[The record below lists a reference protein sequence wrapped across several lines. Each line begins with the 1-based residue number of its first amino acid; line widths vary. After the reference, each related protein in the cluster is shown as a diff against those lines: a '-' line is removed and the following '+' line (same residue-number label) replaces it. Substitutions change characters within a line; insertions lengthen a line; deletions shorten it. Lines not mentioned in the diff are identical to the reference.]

1 MPGKSDTIISQK
13 RSNAA
18 PVQRCPITTV
28 VLRIAAHEGNVAAGP
43 FWHSIHLEWKLETFT
58 VVVAMLVAVLLSG
71 GLARLSPIPIPL
83 PFVQIALGFL
93 ISAVFQ
99 RGVLIEPDIFFLLF
113 LPPLL
118 FLDGWRVS
126 KLAVL
131 RESSS
136 IIQLAF
142 GLVFLTVIG
151 VGYLIHWMIPAVPL
165 PVAFAIAA
173 IVSPTDPVAVEAI
186 SRRVHIPRRMMA
198 ILEGESLFNDASGL
212 VAFRFAVAAAATGTF
227 SLSNAALSFVWVS
240 VAGLAAGAGIT
251 WLVMRTKTFLT
262 SRLGEDPG
270 AEVLLSLLTPFFVY
284 FVTEKIGASG
294 ILAAVAAGIMMSYS
308 ELSGR
313 ALAATRME
321 RRAVWDMVQFT
332 LNGMMFVLLGEQ
344 FPTILDGLSRA
355 ARESGGHSVY
365 WLPVYGLVVC
375 IGLVLCR
382 LLWVTASLKINAA
395 LARRR
400 GTEPPEIGA
409 RVILAVSVAGVRGA
423 VTLAGVMTLPFALD
437 SGAPFPARDLAVS
450 LAAMVIVFSLLLANA
465 TLPALMRD
473 LHFPANSR
481 IQREEA
487 LAQETMLQAAL
498 DSLATGA
505 KRRAAENPDNAAI
518 YLSLADNLTA
528 TLRRQS
534 GEDAGGASAEQ
545 LAKQSAIERE
555 MRLDAISASRDAVF
569 HLARAHRIS
578 DTLAREQARLLD
590 LHEAHLR

>member
-1 MPGKSDTIISQK
+1 M
-13 RSNAA
+13 
-18 PVQRCPITTV
+18 
-28 VLRIAAHEGNVAAGP
+28 
-43 FWHSIHLEWKLETFT
+43 
-58 VVVAMLVAVLLSG
+58 AMLVAVLLSG
-71 GLARLSPIPIPL
+71 VLVRLIPLAVPL

-93 ISAVFQ
+93 IAAVFQ

-136 IIQLAF
+136 ILQLAF

-151 VGYLIHWMIPAVPL
+151 VGYLIHWMIPEVPL

-198 ILEGESLFNDASGL
+198 ILEGEALFNDASGL

-227 SLSNAALSFVWVS
+227 SLSQATLSFLWVS
-240 VAGLAAGAGIT
+240 IAGLSIGAGLT
-251 WLVMRTKTFLT
+251 WLVMRIRTFVT
-262 SRLGEDPG
+262 RRLGEEPG

-284 FVTEKIGASG
+284 FVAEHANASG
-294 ILAAVAAGIMMSYS
+294 ILAAVAAGVMMSYS

-332 LNGMMFVLLGEQ
+332 LNGMIFVLLGEQ
-344 FPTILDGLSRA
+344 FPTILAGLSRA
-355 ARESGGHSVY
+355 AGEAGGQSLY
-365 WLPVYGLVVC
+365 WLPIYGLAVC
-375 IGLVLCR
+375 LGLVFCR
-382 LLWVTASLKINAA
+382 LLWVTVSLKLSAMA
-395 LARRR
+395 ARRR
-400 GTEPPEIGA
+400 GATTPEVGL

-437 SGAPFPARDLAVS
+437 LAVS
-450 LAAMVIVFSLLLANA
+450 LAAMVIVFSLLLASV
-465 TLPALMRD
+465 TLPGLMRG

-481 IQREEA
+481 VQREA
-487 LAQETMLQAAL
+487 SLAQEVMLQAAL
-498 DSLATGA
+498 DSVAQGA
-505 KRRAAENPDNAAI
+505 KQRVAEQPDQASL
-518 YLSLADNLTA
+518 YLEVADSLMA
-528 TLRRQS
+528 TLRRQA
-534 GEDAGGASAEQ
+534 GEAPDGASAEA
-545 LAKQSAIERE
+545 LAKQAAVERQL
-555 MRLDAISASRDAVF
+555 RLDAIAASREAVF
-569 HLARAHRIS
+569 QLARTHRIS
-578 DTLAREQARLLD
+578 DALAREQVRLLD
-590 LHEAHLR
+590 LHEAQLR